1 MRKLLRDEKVEREGG
16 FYGGKERTYSQ
27 TETRIQTPG
36 LGARNGVWNVS
47 KPVREGHGRSLI
59 QPPHLNARGVWN
71 MRKLLRGREGGKGGR
86 LLRWKGADP
95 QPNANQNPDPRSRRR
110 DTGFGTR
117 VSLFGKVIME
127 GL

>member
-71 MRKLLRGREGGKGGR
+71 MRKLLRDEKVEREGGFYGGKER
-86 LLRWKGADP
+86 THSQTQTRIQTPGLVA
-95 QPNANQNPDPRSRRR
+95 
-110 DTGFGTR
+110 GTR
-117 VSLFGKVIME
+117 
-127 GL
+127 GLERE